1 MVLFKYFRLLI
12 KLQKKNLKARQ
23 TILEM
28 KVIEQIFFMGCTS
41 GNSDAVCGFKS

>member
-12 KLQKKNLKARQ
+12 KLQKKNLKAQQ

-28 KVIEQIFFMGCTS
+28 KVTEQIFFMGCTS
-41 GNSDAVCGFKS
+41 GNSAAVCGFKS